1 MALSNPRRW
10 IESAAL
16 AALLASLPLSAAA
29 APALA
34 KTGGPAS
41 CAECHLQ
48 EIESWKLTVHFKTL
62 DTMPRRPETAALL
75 ARLGLKNMKT
85 EAGCTVCHFTS
96 EPVLGQAQVTAGIS
110 CESCHGAGADWV
122 KIHGDYGEGFTKATE
137 PAAHRTWRRST
148 SIAKGMLNPDNLY
161 DVGANCYECHIMHDE
176 RMVNVGGHSAGS
188 AGFNLLTWSQ
198 GEVRHT
204 ILSHDNK
211 ANPEAT
217 PEHRRLL
224 YAVGAILETEF
235 GFRATAA
242 ATVKAA
248 FGVASARRADAARK
262 QLEKIQGLAPT
273 PELAAIIAVAKPA
286 GLRLNNVAELTA
298 AADRIAAL
306 GRVFA
311 TTVTGDRLAG
321 LDPVLPGAADY
332 KGKPY
337 EVVAQAV
344 PPKAH

>member
-16 AALLASLPLSAAA
+16 AAALASLPLAATA
-29 APALA
+29 TLAIA

-41 CAECHLQ
+41 CAECHFQ
-48 EIESWKLTVHFKTL
+48 EIESWKLSTHFKTL
-62 DTMPRRPETAALL
+62 DTMHRRPEAAAML
-75 ARLGLKNMKT
+75 AKLGLKNMKA
-85 EAGCTVCHFTS
+85 EASCAACHYTS
-96 EPVLGQAQVTAGIS
+96 ELVMDQPQVTTGVS

-137 PAAHRTWRRST
+137 PAAHRIWRRST
-148 SIAKGMLNPDNLY
+148 AIANGMLNPDNLY
-161 DVGANCYECHIMHDE
+161 DVGANCYSCHIMNDE
-176 RMVNVGGHSAGS
+176 KVVNTGGHTAGS

-235 GFRATAA
+235 SFRATAN
-242 ATVKAA
+242 ATVKAT
-248 FGVASARRADAARK
+248 FGLASARRADAARK
-262 QLEKIQGLAPT
+262 QLEKIQSLAPT
-273 PELAAIIAVAKPA
+273 PELAAIIAIAKPA
-286 GLRLNNVAELTA
+286 ALRLNNVAELTA
-298 AADRIAAL
+298 AADRIGAL

-311 TTVTGDRLAG
+311 VTVTGDRLTG
-321 LDPVLPGAADY
+321 IDSLLPSSADY

-337 EVVAQAV
+337 VVVAK
-344 PPKAH
+344 P